1 MPPNRAR
8 DKPGGPPRAGWSAI
22 VTDCG
27 RIFCHLLAPRMRRSQ
42 TAVIAALL
50 VAYGSF
56 YLCRANVDAALPF
69 LAREGHDK
77 TSLGLLSSVAT
88 GTYAIGKIVLGAT
101 GDALGGRR
109 LMLLAVAG
117 SVVCSVAFGASHVLA
132 SFVVLAAANRFFQSG
147 GWPGLVHTVSR
158 RFEPAR
164 HGLIMGVLSTSYEL
178 GNVCALLLCG
188 LVAHWGW
195 RALFVVNPLLFAVIG
210 GAAVLSLPSATS
222 DAALPTAGEAAPPEP
237 RESLA
242 RVLPHLL
249 ASRAFWTA
257 VALSALLTFIRIGF
271 LTWTPTFLSEI
282 SLAHGGGIPGAIV
295 KSALFPA
302 AGVIAAPCF
311 GVLSDRLGPG
321 RRAPLMAASLAVVVA
336 LVVALAL
343 GVVQEPLAAAML
355 IAAIGLFLLGP
366 YSLPAGAIALD
377 VAGKRGPATAA
388 GIIDGAGYIGATASG
403 SLLGYV
409 ADRAGWSAAFY
420 VVAAAALLA
429 ALVSGGWA
437 LASAARAPATRS

>member
-1 MPPNRAR
+1 
-8 DKPGGPPRAGWSAI
+8 
-22 VTDCG
+22 
-27 RIFCHLLAPRMRRSQ
+27 MRRSQ
-42 TAVIAALL
+42 TTVIAALL

-101 GDALGGRR
+101 GDALGGSR
-109 LMLLAVAG
+109 LMLAAIAG
-117 SVVCSVAFGASHVLA
+117 SVVCSLAFGASHLLV

-147 GWPGLVHTVSR
+147 GWPGLVHTVSQ

-164 HGLIMGVLSTSYEL
+164 HGLIMGILSTSYEL

-188 LVAHWGW
+188 LVARWGW
-195 RALFVVNPLLFAVIG
+195 RALFVVNPLLLAVVG
-210 GAAVLSLPSATS
+210 GAAVLSLPSEPS
-222 DAALPTAGEAAPPEP
+222 DRAASIGTGTASARPP
-237 RESLA
+237 REALSQ
-242 RVLPHLL
+242 VLPHLFQ
-249 ASRAFWTA
+249 SGAFWTA
-257 VALSALLTFIRIGF
+257 ITLSALLTFIRIGF

-282 SLAHGGGIPGAIV
+282 SLATQSGGIPGAIV

-321 RRAPLMAASLAVVVA
+321 RRAPLMAASLTVVVA
-336 LVVALAL
+336 LVLFLAHGGVRAPL
-343 GVVQEPLAAAML
+343 GAAML

-366 YSLPAGAIALD
+366 YSLPAGALALD
-377 VAGKRGPATAA
+377 AAGRRGPATAA

-403 SLLGYV
+403 SLLGAI
-409 ADRAGWSAAFY
+409 ADRSGWSAVFD
-420 VVAAAALLA
+420 VVAGAALLA
-429 ALVSGGWA
+429 TLISARWA
-437 LASAARAPATRS
+437 LAVGRRRA

>member
-1 MPPNRAR
+1 
-8 DKPGGPPRAGWSAI
+8 
-22 VTDCG
+22 
-27 RIFCHLLAPRMRRSQ
+27 MRRSQ
-42 TAVIAALL
+42 PTVIAALL
-50 VAYGSF
+50 IAYGSF

-77 TSLGLLSSVAT
+77 ASLGLISSVAT
-88 GTYAIGKIVLGAT
+88 GTYAVGKIVLGAT
-101 GDALGGRR
+101 GDVLGGRR
-109 LMLLAVAG
+109 LMLAAIAG
-117 SVVCSVAFGASHVLA
+117 SVVCSLGFGASHLLV

-147 GWPGLVHTVSR
+147 GWPGLVHTVAQ

-164 HGLIMGVLSTSYEL
+164 HGLVMGVLSTSYEF

-195 RALFVVNPLLFAVIG
+195 RALFVVNPLIFALLG
-210 GAAVLSLPSATS
+210 GAAVLSLPRAPPHPVSGS
-222 DAALPTAGEAAPPEP
+222 PSALPAPSPTSWQPHARRHP

-242 RVLPHLL
+242 LVLPHLL
-249 ASRAFWTA
+249 RSSAFWTA

-282 SLAHGGGIPGAIV
+282 SLAKHGAGIPGAIV

-311 GVLSDRLGPG
+311 GLLSDRLGPG

-336 LVVALAL
+336 LALWLAH
-343 GVVQEPLAAAML
+343 GSVREPLDAAML
-355 IAAIGLFLLGP
+355 IGVIGLFLLGP

-377 VAGKRGPATAA
+377 VAASGGPATAA
-388 GIIDGAGYIGATASG
+388 GIIDGAGYLGATASG
-403 SLLGYV
+403 SFLGYV
-409 ADRAGWSAAFY
+409 ADRAGWSAVFD
-420 VVAAAALLA
+420 VVAGAALA
-429 ALVSGGWA
+429 ATLVSGKWA
-437 LASAARAPATRS
+437 LERRAALTDRPVRSRDSLS